1 MSNPE
6 LEDTIW
12 ATLAEEERRRQTI
25 ASTATPEQAQRLG
38 QIHSQYPGLASG
50 VKLAAAK
57 ANLTDEQIKQIALTS
72 TPVSTQIKTKPKKSW
87 FDRNVMDKVKTASR
101 YTFAGL
107 EFVPQ
112 FVQGGIA
119 QAFDNNKDINGW
131 FISTDLGSLIANDE
145 KAGTGFFIGGRAK
158 ELQSERARRYR
169 GEINGEAFTVGRGL
183 ASTFLEPNTTA
194 YRLLSGAVDAGMAIA
209 VPSIP
214 IAKDIGKGARIL
226 EEGGNLAEQGLGLV
240 GKGLTAINK
249 TEIGATVIART
260 GATSRLV
267 GAGSKEVGL
276 TRLNAADREA
286 LRKEVGLLGEAVDIE
301 QANRFFTTGFGRRI
315 VQRTAETNDF
325 AETHALWGGKLD
337 PATTMKLANAK
348 SEPEVMSALLDVL
361 GTEVT
366 NISNIKGGR
375 RGYYSLAQ
383 RNAMIQ
389 ALPFG
394 EGVSRAFA
402 KMPTHS
408 INLYQAE
415 TPRDQIQQIET
426 VDRALKLFKADPAKR
441 AEFINRAGELVTTKD
456 ETKIKQ
462 FYDDLTGEVQA
473 AMERNGTP
481 KPLIEALYKKIGD
494 YTEGAKGFTADKLGY
509 ETDDGLYRGLNGLP
523 DDADARVFAGGT
535 LTSEFGRHE
544 FFIPDPKQVRRLTNR
559 YNWLWVKKDP
569 NLANLGEAGQLRL
582 PMAAV
587 ENIQENVWRKYIT
600 ATVGNFVRNTVDSQI
615 SIGLSGKAGPA
626 SPFLHPFQWM
636 SFVAF
641 NKGKGDLLGQDW
653 NTVGSVEN
661 LGEALM
667 DYRRTTGDIVAAYYK
682 DPLAAR
688 RRAQKI
694 GQFSRYE
701 RRLDKVDNAVARAHG
716 DEIGRLNADWSTRRL
731 AEGKSVDELTQLIK
745 DGDKEAVRWFETVK
759 SRFANGVEVWD
770 APSQTMLY
778 EKIDLEV
785 PGNLKRL
792 IESNSDRL
800 HRVTG
805 SHPELLDV
813 VAQGRLTK
821 RLEQVGPNDKI
832 LGELKVGGRVEVT
845 TTRKVNGKNVKETY
859 VAKVVDE
866 MRTASGSTFTVEPFA
881 FDGLGDNTSKLESL
895 LRSNEI
901 YMDQKMP
908 RFVVGEIR
916 NPDTPAQKDLFKSMD
931 KMLDSFHSFLYTKPI
946 STLER
951 SPAFRSIY
959 YEWVDKLAIS
969 LDEASINTII
979 DDISSRVDNPE
990 NYLTPGLWKKLQ
1002 DFKANPDKLYG
1013 TLSADEV
1020 SSFASASA
1028 LDDYKKTFYN
1038 AVERRNGTDVMRL
1051 ISPFAQQQAEFL
1063 GRMARFFTVPVAG
1076 GSLGYLPNT
1085 QNLRKMQLIVE
1096 GGRDADPDGDGRGF
1110 FFKDPST
1117 GKQSFSFPLTGNL
1130 TKMFTG
1136 VDAQLAAPLKGL
1148 SPGFDVRPGLGPV
1161 MTLATSTILKDV
1173 PSTDWIRNILL
1184 PYGEQDSLTGALQ
1197 PTWVSKVIQ
1206 GISGDTNG
1214 RFFANTY
1221 AETMQALA
1229 ATGKYD
1235 LSNTNDR
1242 DRLMQEA
1249 KDKSRILVVLRGL
1262 TQFTGPASGD
1272 YDVKAPSEIGDVH
1285 TSGLAAALQSLREQ
1299 NYDTANLR
1307 FIEIFGEDAFT
1318 YLSNKTVSEAGG
1330 LGASKAF
1337 GNFERSNSDLFRK
1350 YKDVAG
1356 FFGPGGT
1363 EFDFEVYTR
1372 QIKTGKRRR
1381 LTADE
1386 ILKASEKAIGLA
1398 YYRDMKEHLGTKL
1411 NQSQR
1416 DYLANYKQQ
1425 IVKKYP
1431 GFGEMDFDPTE
1442 TGRNI
1447 EKLFEAAKTE
1457 KLQDNG
1463 VAKAVQYYEKIRNA
1477 ALQEANNR
1485 GYTSLK
1491 SADLSDLHE
1500 YISSYADV
1508 LIQETPDFAKV
1519 YDRLLSQEID

>member
-6 LEDTIW
+6 LEDAIW
-12 ATLAEEERRRQTI
+12 ATLAAEEERRKTF
-25 ASTATPEQAQRLG
+25 AATATPEQAARVG
-38 QIHSQYPGLASG
+38 QLHTQYPALPGG
-50 VKLAAAK
+50 VKLSAGK
-57 ANLTDEQIKQIALTS
+57 ANLTDDMVKQIAMKS
-72 TPVSTQIKTKPKKSW
+72 VPFSVDKKVKPKKSW
-87 FDRNVMDKVKTASR
+87 FERNVMDKVKTASR
-101 YTFAGL
+101 YTMAGL

-112 FVQGGIA
+112 TVIGGAA
-119 QAFDNNKDINGW
+119 QIFDKNDDINGW

-145 KAGTGFFIGGRAK
+145 QAGSGFFIGGRAK
-158 ELQSERARRYR
+158 ELQSERVRRYR
-169 GEINGEAFTVGRGL
+169 GEINGEAFTLGRGL
-183 ASTFLEPNTTA
+183 ASTFVEPNTLA
-194 YRLLSGAVDAGMAIA
+194 YRLLSGAVDAAAALAIPS
-209 VPSIP
+209 VPL
-214 IAKDIGKGARIL
+214 AGTVGKVARVLDEGGDAGKGFGI
-226 EEGGNLAEQGLGLV
+226 V
-240 GKGLTAINK
+240 GKGLSALNETEAGATAISKVANVSR
-249 TEIGATVIART
+249 TV
-260 GATSRLV
+260 GK
-267 GAGSKEVGL
+267 GSKEVGL
-276 TRLNAADREA
+276 TRLNAEAREA
-286 LRKEVGLLGEAVDIE
+286 LRKDVGLLGEAVDIE

-315 VQRTAETNDF
+315 IQRTAETNDF

-337 PATTMKLANAK
+337 PETTMKLANAK
-348 SEPEVMSALLDVL
+348 TEQEVMSSLLDVL

-366 NISNIKGGR
+366 NIANIKGGR
-375 RGYYSLAQ
+375 RAYQSLAQ
-383 RNAMIQ
+383 RNALIKG
-389 ALPFG
+389 LPFG

-402 KMPTHS
+402 KMPTHN
-408 INLYQAE
+408 INLFQAE

-441 AEFINRAGELVTTKD
+441 TEFINRAGELVVSKD
-456 ETKIKQ
+456 ETKIKE
-462 FYDDLTGEVQA
+462 FYDDLSEEVKQA
-473 AMERNGTP
+473 MVRNGTP
-481 KPLIEALYKKIGD
+481 KELADSLYKKID
-494 YTEGAKGFTADKLGY
+494 EYTEGSKGFTADKLGY
-509 ETDDGLYRGLNGLP
+509 DTDDGLYRNMNGLP

-569 NLANLGEAGQLRL
+569 NLENLGAAGQLRL
-582 PMAAV
+582 PLAAA
-587 ENIQENVWRKYIT
+587 EAFQEQIWRKYIT
-600 ATVGNFVRNTVDSQI
+600 ATFGNFVRNTVDSQI
-615 SIGLSGKAGPA
+615 SIGLSGKAGAA

-688 RRAQKI
+688 RRAQRI
-694 GQFSRYE
+694 GQFNRYE

-716 DEIGRLNADWSTRRL
+716 DEIGRLNADWSTRTL
-731 AEGKSVDELTQLIK
+731 ASGKSIDEITQLIK
-745 DGDKEAVRWFETVK
+745 DGDKDAVRWFNTVK
-759 SRFANGVEVWD
+759 SRTAKGMEVWD
-770 APSQTMLY
+770 APSQKMIY

-785 PGNLKRL
+785 PGNLKRYL
-792 IESNSDRL
+792 EANHNRL
-800 HRVTG
+800 QRVTG

-821 RLEQVGPNDKI
+821 RLEMVGPNDKI
-832 LGELKVGGRVEVT
+832 VGELKVGGRVEVT
-845 TTRKVNGKNVKETY
+845 TSRKINGKVSKDTY

-866 MRTASGSTFTVEPFA
+866 TRTAQGSTFTVEPFA

-895 LRSNEI
+895 LQTEDI
-901 YMDQKMP
+901 YMAPGMP
-908 RFVVGEIR
+908 RYVVGEIR
-916 NPDTPAQKDLFKSMD
+916 NPNTPAQNQLVKSMD
-931 KMLDSFHSFLYTKPI
+931 KMLDAFHGYLYTKPI

-959 YEWVDKLAIS
+959 YEWIDKLAIS
-969 LDEASINTII
+969 LDEASVNQII
-979 DDISSRVDNPE
+979 DDISSRVDDPE

-1013 TLSADEV
+1013 TLNADEV
-1020 SSFASASA
+1020 SSFASASS
-1028 LDDYKKTFYN
+1028 LDEYKKTFYN

-1096 GGRDADPDGDGRGF
+1096 GGREADPDGDGRGF
-1110 FFKDPST
+1110 FYKDPTT
-1117 GKQSFSFPLTGNL
+1117 GQQSFSIPLTGNL
-1130 TKMFTG
+1130 TKMVTG
-1136 VDAQLAAPLKGL
+1136 VNAQLAMPLKGL
-1148 SPGFDVRPGLGPV
+1148 SPGFDVRPGFGPV
-1161 MTLATSTILKDV
+1161 MTLANSAMLKDV
-1173 PSTDWIRNILL
+1173 PSNDWIRKIVL
-1184 PYGEQDSLTGALQ
+1184 PYGEKNKISDAFTPS
-1197 PTWVSKVIQ
+1197 WVSKIYD
-1206 GISGDTNG
+1206 GITGQSNG

-1229 ATGKYD
+1229 STGKYD
-1235 LSNTNDR
+1235 LDNTNDR
-1242 DRLMQEA
+1242 DRLLQDSREKA
-1249 KDKSRILVVLRGL
+1249 RILVVLRGIS
-1262 TQFTGPASGD
+1262 QFTGPASGD
-1272 YDVKAPSEIGDVH
+1272 FDIKVATEQGDVH
-1285 TSGLAAALQSLREQ
+1285 TTGLAAALQSLREN

-1318 YLSNKTVSEAGG
+1318 YLSNKTTSEAGG

-1337 GNFERSNSDLFRK
+1337 GDFERSNTTLFRK

-1356 FFGPGGT
+1356 FFGPTAT

-1372 QIKTGKRRR
+1372 QLLSGKRRR
-1381 LTADE
+1381 LSPE
-1386 ILKASEKAIGLA
+1386 EMLKASEKAIGLA

-1411 NQSQR
+1411 NKSQR
-1416 DYLANYKQQ
+1416 EYLARYKEQ
-1425 IVKKYP
+1425 IIVKYP
-1431 GFGEMDFDPTE
+1431 GFGEMDYDPTK
-1442 TGRNI
+1442 TGRDI
-1447 EKLFEAAKTE
+1447 EMLFEAAKTD
-1457 KLQDNG
+1457 KLQENG
-1463 VAKAVQYYEKIRNA
+1463 VAKAVQYYEKIRNS

-1485 GYTSLK
+1485 GYNSLK
-1491 SADLSDLHE
+1491 SADLADLHQ
-1500 YISSYADV
+1500 YISSYAEV